1 MTDMQQ
7 TWRSLRSLRS
17 SPPDPVRQN
26 KRKKDVFS
34 ASLEQSEQYFRAAE
48 EVGYETRPVLAFYGL
63 SQMGRAIAAA
73 THTDRLND
81 PEDWQLSGHG
91 IRVPGISQAATR
103 GNIGALMIRDQGK
116 GSFTQL
122 ARFLES
128 PSLPAP
134 VQLAELWD
142 SIPEMSG
149 RPLSDGDHYP
159 ALEISE
165 GSDRTRDDWGDH
177 GSPGVLVL
185 TGVPKKLPSLED
197 FLKHY
202 PTVWP
207 LEGLQE
213 YSFLASPRSG
223 LDGQIYLNPLRRY
236 ASGGFASLHG
246 TRYRG
251 RSIAF
256 PALTGNSLPMHPL
269 LAWWA
274 ALYALSM
281 LARYEPA
288 TWATAVNVDTSKQ
301 AVPIEHL
308 LDEALHAVPALALEV
323 MSEHSLSD
331 HDRRQAR
338 SNKEEK
344 YMRKEYRT
352 FSEIGRSVMAEFRHK
367 VPPAKKSEKQGPQ

>member
-1 MTDMQQ
+1 MANTQQ

-17 SPPDPVRQN
+17 SPPDPVRQS
-26 KRKKDVFS
+26 KKKKDIFS

-73 THTDRLND
+73 THTDRLTD
-81 PEDWQLSGHG
+81 PEDWQLTGHG
-91 IRVPGISQAATR
+91 IRVPGISQATG
-103 GNIGALMIRDQGK
+103 GNIGTLTIRDQGK
-116 GSFTQL
+116 GSFTHL
-122 ARFLES
+122 ARFLGS

-142 SIPEMSG
+142 SIPEMKG
-149 RPLSDGDHYP
+149 RILSNSEHYP

-165 GSDRTRDDWGDH
+165 GSDRTREDWGDH
-177 GSPGVLVL
+177 GSPRVLVL
-185 TGVPKKLPSLED
+185 AGAPKELPSLGD

-213 YSFLASPRSG
+213 STFLGSPRHG

-236 ASGGFASLHG
+236 ATGGFTSLHG

-269 LAWWA
+269 LTWWA

-288 TWATAVNVDTSKQ
+288 TWATTVNVDTSKQ
-301 AVPIEHL
+301 AVSIEHL
-308 LDEALHAVPALALEV
+308 LDETLDAVPALALEV
-323 MSEHSLSD
+323 MNECPLSD
-331 HDRRQAR
+331 HNKRQAR
-338 SNKEEK
+338 SREEEK
-344 YMRKEYRT
+344 HKRKEYRT
-352 FSEIGRSVMAEFRHK
+352 FSEIGRSMMAEFRHK
-367 VPPAKKSEKQGPQ
+367 APPAKGNEKQSPE